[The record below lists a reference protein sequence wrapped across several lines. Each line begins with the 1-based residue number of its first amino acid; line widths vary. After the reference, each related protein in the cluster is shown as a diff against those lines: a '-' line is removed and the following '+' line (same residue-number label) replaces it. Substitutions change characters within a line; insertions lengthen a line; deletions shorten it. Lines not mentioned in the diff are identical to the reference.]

1 MSEGVQSFEYRQFI
15 ERQGVA
21 SVAADVWRFTED
33 EGGAIYY
40 AAFTLCDGIGGT
52 VRLQFDCFD
61 DKRQQQNIAQIDH
74 LLAALNGLRAEFD
87 KSARKAATEGGER

>member
-21 SVAADVWRFTED
+21 SVAADVWRFAED
-33 EGGAIYY
+33 EGGAIYH
-40 AAFTLCDGIGGT
+40 AAFTLSDGVGGT
-52 VRLQFDCFD
+52 VRLFFDCFD
-61 DKRQQQNIAQIDH
+61 DRRQQRNIARIDH

-87 KSARKAATEGGER
+87 KSAARDDDASK